1 MQSAESSQAAI
12 RVVVADDQL
21 LYRDALVNLI
31 ELWPEFQVVGQA
43 SNGRE
48 AIAVCAIQK
57 PDLVLLDIQ
66 MPELDGVSA
75 AREIRRQFPDTPI
88 IMLTVATDPP
98 TVLESLRQEVRGYL
112 LKDTPA
118 DLLRE
123 KMLEALDGAIVI
135 SDIVN
140 TTIVKEVNS
149 HRRSAQSLSEEEQ
162 RMVDSLT
169 KRDSEVLR
177 LLAEGHSNEEI
188 AAKLYLSLS
197 TVKKQ
202 VASIMRKLQ
211 ADNRVQIVSKAY
223 RMGLVE

>member
-1 MQSAESSQAAI
+1 MSEIGNDKKI

-31 ELWPEFQVVGQA
+31 QLWPEFEVVGQA

-48 AIAVCAIQK
+48 AVLACAFQK

-66 MPELDGVSA
+66 MPELDGISA
-75 AREIRRQFPDTPI
+75 ARQIKEQLPDTPI

-98 TVLESLRQEVRGYL
+98 TVLDSLREDVRGYL

-118 DLLRE
+118 NLLHE
-123 KMLEALDGAIVI
+123 KMLEALNGSIVI

-149 HRRSAQSLSEEEQ
+149 HKRSTSVLSADEKKMADSLSTRE
-162 RMVDSLT
+162 R
-169 KRDSEVLR
+169 EVLQ
-177 LLAEGHSNEEI
+177 LLADGKSNEEI
-188 AAKLYLSLS
+188 ATALYLSVS
-197 TVKKQ
+197 SVKKQ
-202 VASIMRKLQ
+202 VASIRRKLQ
-211 ADNRVQIVSKAY
+211 ADNRVQVVSKSY

>member
-1 MQSAESSQAAI
+1 MSETSNDKKI

-31 ELWPEFQVVGQA
+31 QLWPEFEVVGQA
-43 SNGRE
+43 ANGRE
-48 AIAVCAIQK
+48 AVSACVFQR

-66 MPELDGVSA
+66 MPELDGISA
-75 AREIRRQFPDTPI
+75 ARQIKEKLPETPI

-98 TVLESLRQEVRGYL
+98 TVLDSLRQDVRGYL

-123 KMLEALDGAIVI
+123 KMLEALDGSIVI
-135 SDIVN
+135 SDVVN

-149 HRRSAQSLSEEEQ
+149 HKRSASVLSADERKMADSLSGRE
-162 RMVDSLT
+162 R
-169 KRDSEVLR
+169 EVLQ
-177 LLAEGHSNEEI
+177 LLADGKSNEEI
-188 AAKLYLSLS
+188 AAVLYLSVS
-197 TVKKQ
+197 SVKKQ

-211 ADNRVQIVSKAY
+211 VDNRVQVVSKAY